1 MHSKCYYF
9 ILPVCACVCACV
21 CVCLCEPLCVCVCVC
36 VYLCEP
42 LCVCVYLCEPL
53 CVCVCHITSL
63 KCKHLLLCLCLWK
76 DAPSKKKR
84 KRLSTA
90 LNSSTDRFSDAS
102 LFSIASSTCSLNS
115 ESLKDAPASP
125 LLIPTELLGSST
137 TPPPSSTAP
146 TKTEGHPTSSAAC
159 SSPSPVDT
167 ARHHIT
173 SELLQTERN
182 FVSILRI
189 IVEVSRHQQLKLFA
203 LAYAWLMIRHCSPFL
218 LECMQRPSL
227 PLSPPTHRS
236 SSNPSRTLPCEVVPY
251 WQLKT
256 SKASLL
262 MLMTSCAFMRGSW
275 LVTGLTDTLAAYD
288 SVRVWHVWHVRTYN
302 DLVCTSTMT
311 PGRA

>member
-1 MHSKCYYF
+1 MYVHTHDTGLSYMSTVLSH
-9 ILPVCACVCACV
+9 LPLSVLVHLQWFWESIQIDACADEMLYLAKVSPRACPFHNALKMLLFYIARACVRV
-21 CVCLCEPLCVCVCVC
+21 CVCVCVC
-36 VYLCEP
+36 A
-42 LCVCVYLCEPL
+42 CVSH

-63 KCKHLLLCLCLWK
+63 TCKHLLLCLCLWK

-125 LLIPTELLGSST
+125 LLIPTELLSSST
-137 TPPPSSTAP
+137 TVVPLPPPSSTAP

-173 SELLQTERN
+173 SELLQTEKN

-189 IVEVSRHQQLKLFA
+189 IVEVSRHRRLKLFA

-218 LECMQRPSL
+218 LECMHHLSL
-227 PLSPPTHRS
+227 PLPPPPH
-236 SSNPSRTLPCEVVPY
+236 
-251 WQLKT
+251 
-256 SKASLL
+256 
-262 MLMTSCAFMRGSW
+262 
-275 LVTGLTDTLAAYD
+275 TGL
-288 SVRVWHVWHVRTYN
+288 
-302 DLVCTSTMT
+302 
-311 PGRA
+311 